1 MAVLDCMSSCLHNK
15 YSEGQ
20 PGARYYGGNEHVDEV
35 ERLCQDR
42 ARAAFGL
49 KVRLSPELL
58 TKYVH
63 IYNLQQ
69 IKLMYLVSPGFL
81 F

>member
-49 KVRLSPELL
+49 KVRLSSPKLL
-58 TKYVH
+58 NKY
-63 IYNLQQ
+63 ILSGS
-69 IKLMYLVSPGFL
+69 KRT
-81 F
+81 

>member
-49 KVRLSPELL
+49 KVRLSSLKLL
-58 TKYVH
+58 YKY
-63 IYNLQQ
+63 ICIAAN
-69 IKLMYLVSPGFL
+69 KKFMYIGSVLIN
-81 F
+81 